1 LLSGLVVLGIGVCAV
16 VADGI
21 PTVVDA
27 GVDVAVFSDFTPLE
41 QLPKPKPPPLAKAV
55 LEMNLPAMA
64 KINTLGMVGSFAG
77 SNH

>member
-1 LLSGLVVLGIGVCAV
+1 M
-16 VADGI
+16 
-21 PTVVDA
+21 
-27 GVDVAVFSDFTPLE
+27 DVAVFSDFTPLE